1 MDDNGRDDTT
11 LLSLSLAVR
20 GFAASLHTMYK
31 QNTNLT
37 HPSVSVSIRRSA
49 PSQTPM
55 IISRGG
61 GADLPHHQVEP
72 RNNHTDTSTQGK
84 GQNHKTQRCYTAFN
98 SYSRSPPSPSHQPP
112 RPLSATICTSPPT
125 PLVFVQEKKKAS
137 RLIPSSSLIQ
147 IHTTHTPLLIIKKT
161 SHLVSQSNRQP
172 TTTGRNKANPS
183 QASYPSHLLPIL
195 FLLLHLLLPSIGAK

>member
-20 GFAASLHTMYK
+20 GFAAILTSSHTMYK

-37 HPSVSVSIRRSA
+37 YPSVSVSIRRSA

-61 GADLPHHQVEP
+61 ADLPHHQVEP
-72 RNNHTDTSTQGK
+72 RNNHTDASTQGK
-84 GQNHKTQRCYTAFN
+84 GQNHKTQRCYTAFI

-112 RPLSATICTSPPT
+112 VPFPLPYVHHHQHRWFLYTRKKKQAGLSPPPLSFNDTHHTHPP
-125 PLVFVQEKKKAS
+125 FNKKKQVTWYHKATGS
-137 RLIPSSSLIQ
+137 QRRRAETTRLTQARPVIHPTSSPSSSSSSI
-147 IHTTHTPLLIIKKT
+147 
-161 SHLVSQSNRQP
+161 SSSQV
-172 TTTGRNKANPS
+172 
-183 QASYPSHLLPIL
+183 
-195 FLLLHLLLPSIGAK
+195 